1 MGTNPDASGSAPRS
15 VPFRTAVVG
24 AGLAGLSCAQLLR
37 EAGHEPCLF
46 EKSRGPSGRA
56 ATRRGDGWACDH
68 GAQYFT
74 ADDPGF
80 AAQVLRWCEAG
91 VAAEWTPRLEVF
103 GEAPDARRRDVPTR
117 RFVGLPGMTAPARWM
132 AAAHQVELCHTID
145 ALRREHGAWRL
156 RSREQGWSRQAF
168 DAVLLAMPAPQAA
181 VLLQGVHE
189 EMARRAASAD
199 MQPCWSVM
207 AVYDVDP
214 QPRFDAAFVNQ
225 SVLSWVCAEHR
236 KPGRGGTPC
245 WVLHAQAAW
254 SREHL
259 EAPPEQVIEA
269 LLQAF
274 QGLGARAMPRHAV
287 AHRWR
292 YARGTLA
299 DAPPALWDPSSGL
312 GVCGDWLC
320 GGRIEGAWRSGQALA
335 RALELQPPRRSAC
348 LAAG

>member
-1 MGTNPDASGSAPRS
+1 MGTHPDLPAVAPLR
-15 VPFRTAVVG
+15 AAIIG
-24 AGLAGLSCAQLLR
+24 AGLAGLSCAEGLR
-37 EAGHEPCLF
+37 EAGHDVRLF

-56 ATRRGDGWACDH
+56 ATRRGEGWACDH

-80 AAQVLRWCEAG
+80 AAQVRRWCEVG
-91 VAAEWTPRLEVF
+91 VAVEWAPRLQVF
-103 GEAPDARRRDVPTR
+103 GVSPEAPRRNAPTLR
-117 RFVGLPGMTAPARWM
+117 YVGTPGMTAPARWM
-132 AAAHQVELCHTID
+132 AGKHRVELLHTVD
-145 ALRREHGAWRL
+145 ALRLQGGAWRL
-156 RSREQGWSRQAF
+156 RSREHGWSEQAF

-181 VLLQGVHE
+181 ALLQGVHE

-199 MQPCWSVM
+199 MHPCWSVM

-236 KPGRGGTPC
+236 KPGRGETPC
-245 WVLHAQAAW
+245 WVLHAQPAW

-259 EAPPEQVIEA
+259 EASPEQVIES

-274 QGLGARAMPRHAV
+274 RGLGAQGTPRLAV

-292 YARGTLA
+292 YARGTLEH
-299 DAPPALWDPSSGL
+299 APPALWDPSSGL

-335 RALELQPPRRSAC
+335 RALALQPPRRASCVATE
-348 LAAG
+348 

>member
-1 MGTNPDASGSAPRS
+1 MGTNPALPGAAASLRVAL
-15 VPFRTAVVG
+15 VG
-24 AGLAGLSCAQLLR
+24 AGLAGLSCAERLR
-37 EAGHEPCLF
+37 EAGHDVCLF
-46 EKSRGPSGRA
+46 DKGRGPSGRA
-56 ATRRGDGWACDH
+56 ATRRGEGWACDH

-74 ADDPGF
+74 ADHPGF
-80 AAQVLRWCEAG
+80 AAQVRRWCDAG
-91 VAAEWTPRLEVF
+91 VAVEWTPRLRAF
-103 GEAPDARRRDVPTR
+103 GEPAEPRRRDAPTR
-117 RFVGLPGMTAPARWM
+117 RFIGTPGMTAPARWM
-132 AAAHQVELCHTID
+132 ARAHRIELRHTID
-145 ALRREHGAWRL
+145 ALLREGGAWRL
-156 RSREQGWSRQAF
+156 RSSEQGWGEQAF

-181 VLLQGVHE
+181 ALLQGVHE

-214 QPRFDAAFVNQ
+214 QPSFDAAFVNQ
-225 SVLSWVCAEHR
+225 PVLSWVCAEHR
-236 KPGRGGTPC
+236 KPGRGDTPC

-274 QGLGARAMPRHAV
+274 RGLGAQGMPRHAA

-292 YARGTLA
+292 YARGTLV

-335 RALELQPPRRSAC
+335 RALELQPPRPGGC
-348 LAAG
+348 VTAG

>member
-1 MGTNPDASGSAPRS
+1 MGTNPDLSPAASCAAPLR
-15 VPFRTAVVG
+15 AAIIG
-24 AGLAGLSCAQLLR
+24 AGLAGLSCAERLR
-37 EAGHEPCLF
+37 EAGHEVFLF

-56 ATRRGDGWACDH
+56 ATRRSEGWACDH

-74 ADDPGF
+74 ADDPAF
-80 AAQVLRWCEAG
+80 TAQVQRWCEAG
-91 VAAEWTPRLEVF
+91 VAVEWTPRLQTF
-103 GEAPDARRRDVPTR
+103 GEAPEPRRREAPTR
-117 RFVGLPGMTAPARWM
+117 RFVGTPGMTAPARWM
-132 AAAHQVELCHTID
+132 AGAHRIELLHTID
-145 ALRREHGAWRL
+145 ALRRQAGAWRL
-156 RSREQGWSRQAF
+156 RSREHGWSEQDF
-168 DAVLLAMPAPQAA
+168 DVVLLAMPAPQAA
-181 VLLQGVHE
+181 MLLQGVHE
-189 EMARRAASAD
+189 PMARRVALAD
-199 MQPCWSVM
+199 MQPCWSVI

-225 SVLSWVCAEHR
+225 PVLSWVCAEHR
-236 KPGRGGTPC
+236 KPGRSPTPR

-259 EAPPEQVIEA
+259 EAAPEQVIEA

-274 QGLGARAMPRHAV
+274 RGLGAQGMPRQAV

-299 DAPPALWDPSSGL
+299 DAPPALWDGSRGL

-335 RALELQPPRRSAC
+335 RALELQPPPRS
-348 LAAG
+348 